1 MEVFNSLLG
10 DSVIRL
16 PSRDTPRLSTLT
28 RDGVPLEL
36 SLSLSR
42 DGAGG
47 LRYAVDTAAG
57 LPSLRGRIARSLRAV
72 SEVAAR
78 LGLGDAASVHAALCD
93 AAFPEELRAR
103 DDVRFACWH
112 GMVHRPDRPDV
123 LKVYYNLRLLR
134 GRSLTHVS
142 RAADALAPRAE
153 RGWFARCVELLPRA
167 MRPAYFGVE
176 FSSVRGRAKLYALRS
191 SDERVGVDDLR
202 GLVRRVGLGAHDD
215 ALSTFL
221 DRIRSRSAAPAEARC
236 VHVGEEDGRPIA
248 AAYFDADPDATGDD
262 PTRDKLH
269 SMLSALGVDPTR
281 YHTLFEAV
289 LRDVPP
295 PLRSGHH
302 TLVGVGVGPS
312 GLKINLYMQPTMES
326 LRAISGV

>member
-36 SLSLSR
+36 CPSLSR

-57 LPSLRGRIARSLRAV
+57 QPSLRGRIACSLRAV

-112 GMVHRPDRPDV
+112 GMVHRPLPDV
-123 LKVYYNLRLLR
+123 LKVYYNLGLLR
-134 GRSLTHVS
+134 GRSLTPVS

-153 RGWFARCVELLPRA
+153 RGWFARCIELLPRA
-167 MRPAYFGVE
+167 MRPA
-176 FSSVRGRAKLYALRS
+176 
-191 SDERVGVDDLR
+191 
-202 GLVRRVGLGAHDD
+202 
-215 ALSTFL
+215 
-221 DRIRSRSAAPAEARC
+221 
-236 VHVGEEDGRPIA
+236 
-248 AAYFDADPDATGDD
+248 
-262 PTRDKLH
+262 
-269 SMLSALGVDPTR
+269 
-281 YHTLFEAV
+281 
-289 LRDVPP
+289 
-295 PLRSGHH
+295 
-302 TLVGVGVGPS
+302 
-312 GLKINLYMQPTMES
+312 
-326 LRAISGV
+326 